1 MKEEIEALLVHS
13 SDFPMAGLKKALEN
27 QLIQTDRART
37 CKEAG
42 WRLTS
47 SNPPHLVFTDTD
59 LLDGS
64 WTDVVDLA
72 AGAREPVNV
81 IVVSPFVDIPLYMA
95 VMERRAFDFIT
106 HSFTVP
112 ELNHI
117 LCCAVE
123 DVSSRRKKQAHLRGE
138 STRRAIGPGMAIFK
152 EI

>member
-1 MKEEIEALLVHS
+1 MKEEIEAVLVHS
-13 SDFPMAGLKKALEN
+13 SDIPMAGLKKALEN
-27 QLIQTDRART
+27 HLIQIDRART
-37 CKEAG
+37 CKEAR

-47 SNPPHLVFTDTD
+47 SNPPPLVFTDTE

-81 IVVSPFVDIPLYMA
+81 IVVSPFADIPPYMA
-95 VMERRAFDFIT
+95 VMERRAFDFVT
-106 HSFTVP
+106 HSFTIP

-117 LCCAVE
+117 VRCAVE
-123 DVSSRRKKQAHLRGE
+123 DVSSRRKKQVHLRGA
-138 STRRAIGPGMAIFK
+138 STRRAIEPGIAIFK